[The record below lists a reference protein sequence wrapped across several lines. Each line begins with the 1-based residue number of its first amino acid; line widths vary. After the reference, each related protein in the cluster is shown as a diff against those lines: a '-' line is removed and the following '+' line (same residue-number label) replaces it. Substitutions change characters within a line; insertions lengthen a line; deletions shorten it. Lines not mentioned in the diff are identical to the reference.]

1 MARTIAQI
9 EAQIVAKK
17 NTEAALAG
25 LDSPSQTATFT
36 TWIFIQ
42 AVAINLFEQVLD
54 IYKTDLEAK
63 IATAA
68 VGSDAWLQD
77 QVFKFQYDSVT
88 PQVLEVGSDWSIN
101 YPTVDAT
108 KRIVT
113 RCSVK
118 TTGQR
123 VVLVKVAKS
132 DPPVAFSG
140 GEISSITG
148 FLSDINPAG
157 VNYIVQS
164 LTADKLYLAGS
175 IYYNG
180 QYASV
185 VSDAVIA
192 AINAYLAAIPFNG
205 SVRLLDLD
213 MAIRAVTGV
222 TDVVLSDVAI
232 RADLT
237 AFVDKTY
244 LVQNKQTFIPLY
256 QTYAGYIVEETTS
269 GETFVDKLNFVAQ

>member
-1 MARTIAQI
+1 MARTIALI
-9 EAQIVAKK
+9 EAEITSQK

-25 LDSPSQTATFT
+25 LDSPSQTAIFT

-54 IYKTDLEAK
+54 IYKAALELT
-63 IATAA
+63 ISRAA
-68 VGSDAWLQD
+68 VGTDAWLQD

-88 PQVLEVGSDWSIN
+88 PQVLSVDSNFAIS
-101 YPTVDAT
+101 YPTVDAS
-108 KRIVT
+108 KRIIT

-132 DPPVAFSG
+132 DPPVALSG
-140 GEISSITG
+140 GEVSSISG
-148 FLSDINPAG
+148 FLSDINFAG

-164 LTADKLYLAGS
+164 LTADKIYIAGT

-180 QYASV
+180 QYAAV
-185 VSDAVIA
+185 VSDAVVA
-192 AINAYLAAIPFNG
+192 AINTYLTNIPFNG
-205 SVRLLDLD
+205 SVRLLDLEL
-213 MAIRAVTGV
+213 AIKAVTGV
-222 TDVVLSDVAI
+222 SDVVLSDVAI
-232 RADLT
+232 RADAT
-237 AFVDKTY
+237 AFTGKTY

-256 QTYAGYIVEETTS
+256 QTYAGYVVEETTV
-269 GETFVDKLNFVAQ
+269 GETFVDKLIFVAQ